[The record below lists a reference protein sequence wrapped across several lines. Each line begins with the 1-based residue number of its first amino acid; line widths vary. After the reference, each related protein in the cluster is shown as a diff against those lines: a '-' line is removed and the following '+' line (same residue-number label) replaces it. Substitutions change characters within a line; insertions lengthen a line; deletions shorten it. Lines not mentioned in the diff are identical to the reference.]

1 MQTCRICHHV
11 NKSTKSVW
19 TRKGSTVLTCECLT
33 HKGTT
38 SWLVWAAN
46 KWRGIVLSHI
56 SIGCIESSASY
67 LFPWKLQ
74 LIHWAQRHYLIEQ
87 IHGYK
92 TIFCVVSAVSYTFS
106 SAMKK
111 SLYAV
116 LTKTFTAEVTHC
128 HSCHCWNAPPTTS
141 LCSHSLL
148 CLHKCLSRI
157 DECQWVPFFPH
168 EGIQWHTFA
177 SYALPC
183 QTPFY
188 ETALS
193 GIIDLVFVKLMHQS
207 SSVVFAILS
216 ELSRYFPDFLNEIL
230 FLLCFILEN
239 NCSKKV
245 HGAKNNDKSK
255 VWLWREG
262 YLSLVEKHD

>member
-1 MQTCRICHHV
+1 MLCSQKPSQQR
-11 NKSTKSVW
+11 W
-19 TRKGSTVLTCECLT
+19 PTVT
-33 HKGTT
+33 
-38 SWLVWAAN
+38 LV
-46 KWRGIVLSHI
+46 
-56 SIGCIESSASY
+56 
-67 LFPWKLQ
+67 
-74 LIHWAQRHYLIEQ
+74 
-87 IHGYK
+87 
-92 TIFCVVSAVSYTFS
+92 
-106 SAMKK
+106 
-111 SLYAV
+111 
-116 LTKTFTAEVTHC
+116 TAEMHHPPPHC
-128 HSCHCWNAPPTTS
+128 VHIHCFVSINA
-141 LCSHSLL
+141 
-148 CLHKCLSRI
+148 
-157 DECQWVPFFPH
+157 CQESMNVSGSPFFPH